1 MWTKLIALYMQCT
14 HRSDRII
21 IFASMYYTYHVMHI
35 ISMNN
40 QLPSSNILVTL
51 GSKQTFI
58 NFFFFFLKEQ
68 AFEGGGII

>member
-1 MWTKLIALYMQCT
+1 
-14 HRSDRII
+14 
-21 IFASMYYTYHVMHI
+21 MHI

-58 NFFFFFLKEQ
+58 NFFFFCLKEQ
-68 AFEGGGII
+68 AFECGWIIWTLQQEKNLEVMLQEVIGMLKWIVSLLQP